1 MKNEKPESIAS
12 SLYNEIVYTIY
23 IQETGIPESIFE
35 GKGIRE
41 DFMLNQ
47 TVYIIIL

>member
-35 GKGIRE
+35 GKGRE